1 MSEKILIGMS
11 GGVDSSAAALLLKR
25 QGYEVAGVTLDL
37 LDNST
42 LPDDAARVAHQI
54 GIEHYVLNLKDTFR
68 QKVMEPF
75 ADEYFNGRTPNPCV
89 LCNCEIKFGAML
101 DFALEKGFDKIA
113 TGHYG
118 EIITDEKGVHLK
130 KSSSPKDQSYF
141 LSMLTPFQLS
151 HAIFPLNSM
160 TKDETR
166 ALAKEAGLSS
176 AEKKDSQEIC
186 FIPDND
192 YGSFLT
198 KFTGRTP
205 EDGNFVDESGNILGR
220 HKGII
225 HYTIGQRK
233 GLGVTFGKPMFVI
246 GINPREN
253 TVTLGE
259 NGAQYSSKFTADK
272 VNIIEKEYADKTFEA
287 YVKIRCQAKP
297 AKALVTLKDDGTMT
311 GEFIEPQRSVT
322 LGQLAAV
329 YADDFVVAGGR
340 IISVEK

>member
-1 MSEKILIGMS
+1 MKEKILIGMS
-11 GGVDSSAAALLLKR
+11 GGVDSSAAALLLKK

-42 LPDDAARVAHQI
+42 FTEDAARVARQI
-54 GIEHYVLNLKDTFR
+54 GIEHFVLNLKDLFR

-75 ADEYFNGRTPNPCV
+75 AEEYFSGRTPNPCV

-130 KSSSPKDQSYF
+130 KSASPKDQSYF

-151 HAIFPLNSM
+151 HAMFPLNSM

-166 ALAKEAGLSS
+166 SLAKEAGLSS

-198 KFTGRTP
+198 KFTGQIP
-205 EDGNFVDESGNILGR
+205 EEGNFVDESGNILGR

-259 NGAQYSSKFTADK
+259 NGAQYSSKFTADR
-272 VNIIEKEYADKTFEA
+272 VNIIEKEYSGKTFEA
-287 YVKIRCQAKP
+287 FVKIRCQAKP
-297 AKALVTLKDDGTMT
+297 AKALVTLRGNEKMEV
-311 GEFIEPQRSVT
+311 EFMEPQRSVT

-329 YADDFVVAGGR
+329 YVDDFAAAAGR
-340 IISVEK
+340 IISCEK

>member
-1 MSEKILIGMS
+1 MKEKILIGMS
-11 GGVDSSAAALLLKR
+11 GGVDSSAAALLLKK

-42 LPDDAARVAHQI
+42 FAEDAARVARQI
-54 GIEHYVLNLKDTFR
+54 GIEHYILNLKDLFR
-68 QKVMEPF
+68 QKVMKPF
-75 ADEYFNGRTPNPCV
+75 AEEYFSGRTPNPCV

-101 DFALEKGFDKIA
+101 NFALEKGFDKIA

-118 EIITDEKGVHLK
+118 EIVTDEKGVHLK
-130 KSSSPKDQSYF
+130 KSASPKDQSYF

-151 HAIFPLNSM
+151 HAMFPLNSM

-166 ALAKEAGLSS
+166 SLAKEAGLSS

-198 KFTGRTP
+198 KFTGQIP
-205 EDGNFVDESGNILGR
+205 EEGNFVDESGNILGR

-259 NGAQYSSKFTADK
+259 NGAQYSSKFTADR
-272 VNIIEKEYADKTFEA
+272 VNIIEKEYSSKTFEA
-287 YVKIRCQAKP
+287 FVKIRCQAKP
-297 AKALVTLKDDGTMT
+297 AKALVTLSENENMEV
-311 GEFIEPQRSVT
+311 EFMEPQRSVT

-329 YADDFVVAGGR
+329 YVDDFVAAGGR
-340 IISVEK
+340 IISCEK

>member
-25 QGYEVAGVTLDL
+25 QGYQVAGVTLRL
-37 LDNST
+37 LDSET
-42 LPDDAARVAHQI
+42 GTEEAARIAQQI
-54 GIEHYVLNLKDTFR
+54 GIDHYVLDLRDLFREKVISTF
-68 QKVMEPF
+68 
-75 ADEYFNGRTPNPCV
+75 AHEYFSGRTPNPCV
-89 LCNCEIKFGAML
+89 LCNREIKFGAML

-118 EIITDEKGVHLK
+118 EIITDTEGVHLK
-130 KSSSPKDQSYF
+130 KSASPKDQSYF
-141 LSMLTPFQLS
+141 LSTLTPFQLS
-151 HAIFPLNSM
+151 HAFFPLTSM
-160 TKDETR
+160 TKEETR

-192 YGSFLT
+192 YARFL
-198 KFTGRTP
+198 KDFTGKTP
-205 EDGNFVDESGNILGR
+205 EEGNFIDENGNILGR

-233 GLGVTFGKPMFVI
+233 GLGVTFGKPMFVT
-246 GINPREN
+246 GINPAEN

-259 NGAQYSSKFTADK
+259 NGAQYSSGFDADR
-272 VNIIEKEYADKTFEA
+272 VNIIESPYAGRTFEA
-287 YVKIRCQAKP
+287 FVKIRCQAKP
-297 AKALVTLKDDGTMT
+297 AKTTVTLDGKGSMHA
-311 GEFIEPQRSVT
+311 EFAEPQRSVT

-329 YADDFVVAGGR
+329 YVEDFVVAGGR
-340 IISVEK
+340 IIACRK

>member
-25 QGYEVAGVTLDL
+25 QGYKVAGVTLDL
-37 LDNST
+37 LDSGSA
-42 LPDDAARVAHQI
+42 PEEAAKIAHQI
-54 GIEHYVLNLKDTFR
+54 GIEHYVLDLKDLFKE
-68 QKVMEPF
+68 KVIKPF
-75 ADEYFNGRTPNPCV
+75 TEEYFNGRTPNPCV
-89 LCNCEIKFGAML
+89 LCNCTIKFGAML

-118 EIITDEKGVHLK
+118 EIINDASGVHLK
-130 KSSSPKDQSYF
+130 KSASSKDQSYF

-151 HAIFPLNSM
+151 HAFFPLNSM

-166 ALAKEAGLSS
+166 LLAKEAGLSS

-198 KFTGRTP
+198 KFTGKVP
-205 EDGNFVDESGNILGR
+205 EEGNFIDENGNILGR

-246 GINPREN
+246 GINPHEN

-259 NGAQYSSKFTADK
+259 NGSQYSSKFTADR
-272 VNIIEKEYADKTFEA
+272 VNIIEKKYAGKTFEA
-287 YVKIRCQAKP
+287 FVKIRCQAKP
-297 AKALVTLKDDGTMT
+297 AKALVSLSSDGTMAC
-311 GEFIEPQRSVT
+311 EFAEPQRSVT

-329 YADDFVVAGGR
+329 YVDDYVVAGGR
-340 IISVEK
+340 IISCEK

>member
-25 QGYEVAGVTLDL
+25 QGYEVAGITLNL
-37 LDNST
+37 LDNGT
-42 LPDDAARVAHQI
+42 APEEAARVAHQI
-54 GIEHYVLNLKDTFR
+54 GIEHYVLDLKDLFKE
-68 QKVMEPF
+68 KVIEPF
-75 ADEYFNGRTPNPCV
+75 TEEYFSGRTPNPCV

-101 DFALEKGFDKIA
+101 NFALEKGFDKIA

-151 HAIFPLNSM
+151 HAMFPLNSM
-160 TKDETR
+160 TKEETR
-166 ALAKEAGLSS
+166 SLAKEAGLSS

-192 YGSFLT
+192 YASFLT
-198 KFTGRTP
+198 QFTGKTP
-205 EDGNFVDESGNILGR
+205 EEGNFIDENGNILGR

-246 GINPREN
+246 GINPSEN

-272 VNIIEKEYADKTFEA
+272 VNIIEKEYSGKTFEA
-287 YVKIRCQAKP
+287 FVKIRCQAKP
-297 AKALVTLKDDGTMT
+297 AKAFVTL
-311 GEFIEPQRSVT
+311 GENENMEVKFTEPQRSVT

-329 YADDFVVAGGR
+329 YVNDFVVAGGR
-340 IISVEK
+340 IISCEK

>member
-1 MSEKILIGMS
+1 MKEKILIGMS
-11 GGVDSSAAALLLKR
+11 GGVDSSAAALLLKK

-42 LPDDAARVAHQI
+42 FAEDAARVARQI
-54 GIEHYVLNLKDTFR
+54 GIEHYILNLKDLFR
-68 QKVMEPF
+68 QKVMKPF
-75 ADEYFNGRTPNPCV
+75 AEEYFSGRTPNPCV

-101 DFALEKGFDKIA
+101 NFALEKGFDKIA

-118 EIITDEKGVHLK
+118 EIVTDEKGVHLK
-130 KSSSPKDQSYF
+130 KSASPKDQSYF

-166 ALAKEAGLSS
+166 SLAKEAGLSS

-198 KFTGRTP
+198 KFTGQIP
-205 EDGNFVDESGNILGR
+205 EEGNFVDESGNILGR

-259 NGAQYSSKFTADK
+259 NGAQYSSKFTADR
-272 VNIIEKEYADKTFEA
+272 VNIIEKEYSSKTFEA
-287 YVKIRCQAKP
+287 FVKIRCQAKP
-297 AKALVTLKDDGTMT
+297 AKALVTLRGNEKMEV
-311 GEFIEPQRSVT
+311 EFMEPQRSVT

-329 YADDFVVAGGR
+329 YVDDFAAAAGR
-340 IISVEK
+340 IISCEK

>member
-1 MSEKILIGMS
+1 MKEKILIGMS
-11 GGVDSSAAALLLKR
+11 GGVDSSAAALLLKK

-42 LPDDAARVAHQI
+42 FPEDAARVARQI
-54 GIEHYVLNLKDTFR
+54 GIEHFVLNLKDLFR

-75 ADEYFNGRTPNPCV
+75 AEEYFSGRTPNPCV

-118 EIITDEKGVHLK
+118 EIVTNEKGVHLK
-130 KSSSPKDQSYF
+130 KSTSPKDQSYF
-141 LSMLTPFQLS
+141 LSMLTPYQLS
-151 HAIFPLNSM
+151 HAMFPLNSM

-166 ALAKEAGLSS
+166 SLAKEAGLSS

-198 KFTGRTP
+198 KFTGQIP
-205 EDGNFVDESGNILGR
+205 EEGNFVDESGNILGR

-259 NGAQYSSKFTADK
+259 NGAQYSSKFTADR
-272 VNIIEKEYADKTFEA
+272 VNIIEKEYSGKTFEA
-287 YVKIRCQAKP
+287 FVKIRCQSKP
-297 AKALVTLKDDGTMT
+297 AKAIVTLSENENMEV
-311 GEFIEPQRSVT
+311 EFMEPQRSVT

-329 YADDFVVAGGR
+329 YVDDFVAAGGR
-340 IISVEK
+340 IISCEK

>member
-25 QGYEVAGVTLDL
+25 QGYEVAGITLNL
-37 LDNST
+37 LDNGTASEE
-42 LPDDAARVAHQI
+42 AARVAHQI
-54 GIEHYVLNLKDTFR
+54 GIEHYVLDLKDLFKE
-68 QKVMEPF
+68 KVIKPF
-75 ADEYFNGRTPNPCV
+75 TDEYFSGRTPNPCV

-101 DFALEKGFDKIA
+101 NFALEKGFDKIA

-151 HAIFPLNSM
+151 HAMFPLNSM
-160 TKDETR
+160 TKEETR
-166 ALAKEAGLSS
+166 SLAKEAGLSS

-192 YGSFLT
+192 YASFLT
-198 KFTGRTP
+198 QFTGQSP
-205 EDGNFVDESGNILGR
+205 EEGNFIDESGNILGR

-272 VNIIEKEYADKTFEA
+272 VNIIEKEYSGKTFEA
-287 YVKIRCQAKP
+287 FVKIRCQAKP
-297 AKALVTLKDDGTMT
+297 AKAFVTL
-311 GEFIEPQRSVT
+311 GENENMEVKFTEPQRSVT
-322 LGQLAAV
+322 LGQIAAV
-329 YADDFVVAGGR
+329 YVNDFVVAGGR
-340 IISVEK
+340 IISCEK

>member
-25 QGYEVAGVTLDL
+25 QGYEVAGITLNL
-37 LDNST
+37 LDNGTASEE
-42 LPDDAARVAHQI
+42 AARVAHQI
-54 GIEHYVLNLKDTFR
+54 GIEHYVLDLKDLFKE
-68 QKVMEPF
+68 KVIKPF
-75 ADEYFNGRTPNPCV
+75 TDEYFSGRTPNPCV

-101 DFALEKGFDKIA
+101 NFALEKGFDKIA

-151 HAIFPLNSM
+151 HAMFPLNSM
-160 TKDETR
+160 TKEETR
-166 ALAKEAGLSS
+166 SLAKEAGLSS

-192 YGSFLT
+192 YASFLT
-198 KFTGRTP
+198 QFTGKTP
-205 EDGNFVDESGNILGR
+205 EEGNFIDENGNILGR

-272 VNIIEKEYADKTFEA
+272 VNIIEKEYSGKTFEA
-287 YVKIRCQAKP
+287 FVKIRCQAKP
-297 AKALVTLKDDGTMT
+297 AKAFVTL
-311 GEFIEPQRSVT
+311 GENENMEVKFTEPQRSVT

-329 YADDFVVAGGR
+329 YVNDFVVAGGR
-340 IISVEK
+340 IISCEK

>member
-1 MSEKILIGMS
+1 MKEKILIGMS
-11 GGVDSSAAALLLKR
+11 GGVDSSAAALLLKK

-42 LPDDAARVAHQI
+42 FTEDAARVARQI
-54 GIEHYVLNLKDTFR
+54 GIEHFVLNLKDLFR

-75 ADEYFNGRTPNPCV
+75 AEEYFSGRTPNPCV

-141 LSMLTPFQLS
+141 LSMLTPYQLS

-166 ALAKEAGLSS
+166 SLAKEAGLSS

-198 KFTGRTP
+198 KFTGQIP
-205 EDGNFVDESGNILGR
+205 EEGNFVDESGNILGR

-259 NGAQYSSKFTADK
+259 NGAQYSSKFTADR
-272 VNIIEKEYADKTFEA
+272 VNIIEKEYSSKTFEA
-287 YVKIRCQAKP
+287 FVKIRCQAKP
-297 AKALVTLKDDGTMT
+297 AKALVTLSENENMEV
-311 GEFIEPQRSVT
+311 EFMEPQRSVT

-329 YADDFVVAGGR
+329 YVDDFVAAGGR
-340 IISVEK
+340 IISCEK

>member
-25 QGYEVAGVTLDL
+25 QGYEVAGITLNL
-37 LDNST
+37 LDNGTASEE
-42 LPDDAARVAHQI
+42 AARVAHQI
-54 GIEHYVLNLKDTFR
+54 GIEHYVLDLKDLFKE
-68 QKVMEPF
+68 KVIKPF
-75 ADEYFNGRTPNPCV
+75 TDEYFSGRTPNPCV

-101 DFALEKGFDKIA
+101 NFALEKGFDKIA

-151 HAIFPLNSM
+151 HAMFPLNSM
-160 TKDETR
+160 TKEETR
-166 ALAKEAGLSS
+166 SLAKEAGLSS

-192 YGSFLT
+192 YASFLT
-198 KFTGRTP
+198 QFTGKTP
-205 EDGNFVDESGNILGR
+205 KEGNFIDENGNILGR

-272 VNIIEKEYADKTFEA
+272 VNIIEKEYSGKTFEA
-287 YVKIRCQAKP
+287 FVKIRCQAKP
-297 AKALVTLKDDGTMT
+297 AKAFVTL
-311 GEFIEPQRSVT
+311 GENENMEVKFTEPQRSVT

-329 YADDFVVAGGR
+329 YVNDFVVAGGR
-340 IISVEK
+340 IISCEK